1 MFNLE
6 TLRSKSI
13 SELTKI
19 TKDLGVKVTKNSD
32 PDTIIFAILD
42 FQASNTKIAKEYYLA
57 SENPAKEEETQKA
70 PEQVKKTTPR
80 KRSTPKPKPEEVKPK
95 PETSEEKSEVT
106 DILTIPAPAVYRYSQ
121 LSKLQ
126 RPLLI
131 KRKDKG

>member
-42 FQASNTKIAKEYYLA
+42 FQASNTKIAKNITSL
-57 SENPAKEEETQKA
+57 
-70 PEQVKKTTPR
+70 PR
-80 KRSTPKPKPEEVKPK
+80 
-95 PETSEEKSEVT
+95 
-106 DILTIPAPAVYRYSQ
+106 I
-121 LSKLQ
+121 LQ
-126 RPLLI
+126 R
-131 KRKDKG
+131 KKKHKKHRSK